1 MRRFHRRTILVVAS
15 VAGLLYAAALIGA
28 LLNLDVP
35 ALTWLDW
42 LMLVAAAG
50 AQIGGIYMFGLQF
63 RHGVVATGGNLKPS
77 SAFKAALV
85 GAGVARVIP
94 AGGAV
99 TPVAM
104 SWVVRKE
111 ARATGG
117 SAVRATVL
125 NYAGL
130 LTGTGFALLWVINRG
145 LFKSLEAGTW
155 VVGIIALVI
164 GLALM
169 FGTRWIG
176 LLSNRLPARLRDMLG
191 PPTERHV
198 PDTRSQALLWARLVL
213 ETLTLF
219 LVMEAFDLHLTPMQ
233 AAAGFGISQLA
244 GGLPGTPGGIGFTEA
259 GLVGALAAFAYPPEV
274 TLAPVL
280 VFRVVSYWIP
290 FVSGFVAGGSAF
302 LREETVP

>member
-1 MRRFHRRTILVVAS
+1 MRRFHRRTILVVAA
-15 VAGLLYAAALIGA
+15 VAALLYATALVGA

-35 ALTWLDW
+35 DLSILDW
-42 LMLVAAAG
+42 IMLFLAAVG
-50 AQIGGIYMFGLQF
+50 QIAAIYAFGMQF
-63 RHGVVATGGNLKPS
+63 RHGVLETGAQLHPS
-77 SAFKAALV
+77 SAFRAALV
-85 GAGVARVIP
+85 GAGVARLIP

-104 SWVVRKE
+104 SWIVRRE
-111 ARATGG
+111 VRSTGG
-117 SAVRATVL
+117 AAVRATIL

-130 LTGTGFALLWVINRG
+130 LVGTGFALLWVINRG
-145 LFKSLEAGTW
+145 LYRSLEAGIW

-176 LLSNRLPARLRDMLG
+176 LLANRLPDRLRNMLG
-191 PPTERHV
+191 PPTDSHV
-198 PDTRSQALLWARLVL
+198 PDVRSQLWLWTRLVL
-213 ETLTLF
+213 ETLALF

-233 AAAGFGISQLA
+233 AAASFGISQLA

-290 FVSGFVAGGSAF
+290 FLSGFVAGGSAF
-302 LREETVP
+302 LKEETMP